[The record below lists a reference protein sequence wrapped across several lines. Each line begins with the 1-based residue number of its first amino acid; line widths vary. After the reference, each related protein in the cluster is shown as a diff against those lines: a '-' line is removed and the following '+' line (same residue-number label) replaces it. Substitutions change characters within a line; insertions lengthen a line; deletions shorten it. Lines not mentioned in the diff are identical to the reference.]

1 MTKEGSQNGVPL
13 VINFTPDYGD
23 WEVQNEGHLLV
34 TTGSWC
40 WSGSQMIVSWAGDGR
55 ERVPVGLWLSVPRW
69 GSWLLVPGMSRWLWV
84 PRGGSR
90 LWVPGM
96 GSRLRIPGW
105 GSRLSVPCWSRWL
118 GVPVRVPVVV
128 SMRGH
133 WVLVVQGGVVA
144 VRVRRAGLGVHASWE
159 TGGFLVLGSCHC
171 YGS

>member
-1 MTKEGSQNGVPL
+1 M
-13 VINFTPDYGD
+13 INFTPDYGD

-34 TTGSWC
+34 TTGGWG
-40 WSGSQMIVSWAGDGR
+40 WSGSQMIVSRAGDSR

-84 PRGGSR
+84 PRGS
-90 LWVPGM
+90 
-96 GSRLRIPGW
+96 SRLRIPGR